1 VASSDEQC
9 GGHALT
15 TTPNP
20 APTNRRLALTRPLA
34 FIDLETTGLNTA
46 SDRIVEIGIL
56 KVMPDGRKHQ
66 FYAKLNPEQ
75 HISAGASGVHGIEDG
90 EVANR
95 SKFKD
100 ITPRV
105 LELLADC
112 DLAGFNVAKFDL
124 LLLQEE
130 FRRVGIEF
138 SLANRGIIDVQ
149 RIYHAKEP
157 RDLTAAYKF
166 YCDANHTN
174 AHSAF
179 EDARVCWKVLQGQ
192 LERYPDLP
200 NTNAGLA
207 EFCARTKKGGRFMDL
222 GRWFEAKVGEP
233 HFTRGKH
240 VGRALKEVAET
251 DSDYLDWMLGEDV
264 PEDTALM
271 VARALR
277 SKR

>member
-1 VASSDEQC
+1 LA
-9 GGHALT
+9 

-20 APTNRRLALTRPLA
+20 APANRQLALTRPLA
-34 FIDLETTGLNTA
+34 FIDLETTGLSTA

-66 FYAKLNPEQ
+66 FYARLNPEQ
-75 HISAGASGVHGIEDG
+75 HISAGASRVHGMKDG
-90 EVANR
+90 DVEN
-95 SKFKD
+95 SLKIKD

-112 DLAGFNVAKFDL
+112 DLASFNVAKFDL

-130 FRRVGIEF
+130 FRRVGVEF
-138 SLANRGIIDVQ
+138 SLANRRIIDVQ

-157 RDLTAAYKF
+157 RDLTAAYKL
-166 YCDANHTN
+166 YCGADHTN

-200 NTNAGLA
+200 NTSAGLA
-207 EFCARTKKGGRFMDL
+207 EFCTRTKQGRFMDS
-222 GRWFEAKVGEP
+222 GRWFEARGGEP
-233 HFTRGKH
+233 HFARGKH
-240 VGRALKEVAET
+240 SGRALREVAET

-271 VARALR
+271 VALALR
-277 SKR
+277 SRR